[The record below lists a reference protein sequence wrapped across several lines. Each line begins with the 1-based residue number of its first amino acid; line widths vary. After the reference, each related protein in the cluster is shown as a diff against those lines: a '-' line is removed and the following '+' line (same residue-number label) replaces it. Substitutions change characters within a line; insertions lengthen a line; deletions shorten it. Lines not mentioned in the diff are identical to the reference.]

1 MIRVARVA
9 SGLVFLLWLAGSPV
23 MAQAQ
28 SDLTPTERALM
39 EAAFAGELD
48 AVERLVTEGTSVNTA
63 DPEKHSPL
71 MWAAFNGHTEVVSY
85 LLQQGAKIDAKDESG
100 RTALMYAS
108 SGPYPETVEI
118 LLKKGAK
125 VNVQGELEG
134 FTALM
139 TAAAEGQLKVVQL
152 LLKHGADRTLKD
164 KDGDTAESFAQQKGH
179 PAVVELLKEPPQPS
193 E

>member
-1 MIRVARVA
+1 MARVA
-9 SGLVFLLWLAGSPV
+9 KVISGLVSLLWVISVPV

-28 SDLTPTERALM
+28 ADLTPTERELM

-48 AVERLVTEGTSVNTA
+48 AVERLVTEGTSVNTV
-63 DPEKHSPL
+63 DPAKHSPL
-71 MWAAFNGHTEVVSY
+71 MWAAFNGHTEVVAY
-85 LLQQGAKIDAKDESG
+85 LLQQGAKLDATDESG

-125 VNVQGELEG
+125 VNVQGTLEG

-179 PAVVELLKEPPQPS
+179 PAVVELLKKPSQPP